1 MTGFTVARDDLTD
14 PAVVALLDGHVA
26 ELRSISPPESSHALD
41 LEGLRAPGV
50 TFWAARDADG
60 TVLGCGALALL
71 DDGHGEVKSMRTS
84 PRAQRRGV
92 ARAVLE
98 TVMDEARRLGLARL
112 SLETGSADF
121 FAPARALYA
130 AHGFTECGPFG
141 GYRLDPHSTFMTRE
155 L

>member
-26 ELRSISPPESSHALD
+26 ELRRISPPESSHALD
-41 LEGLRAPGV
+41 LDGLQAPGV

-60 TVLGCGALALL
+60 MVLGCGALALVEP
-71 DDGHGEVKSMRTS
+71 GHGEVKSMRTT
-84 PRAQRRGV
+84 PQAQRRGV
-92 ARAVLE
+92 ARAVLAA
-98 TVMDEARRLGLARL
+98 VLDEARRLGLSRL

-130 AHGFTECGPFG
+130 AHGFVECGPFA
-141 GYRLDPHSTFMTRE
+141 GYLLDPHSTFMTRE